1 MPHFGTNPNELKV
14 GYLNIWVEIE
24 SFFDMCVIC
33 EGWID
38 QTNIE
43 ELSKKNTT
51 LMKIW
56 LAQPGFDESRI
67 SSPTRWCGT

>member
-14 GYLNIWVEIE
+14 GYLNIWVEVE
-24 SFFDMCVIC
+24 SFFEMCVIC

-43 ELSKKNTT
+43 ELSRKTPHWWKT
-51 LMKIW
+51 
-56 LAQPGFDESRI
+56 G
-67 SSPTRWCGT
+67 